1 MDLNKAAADWLA
13 QDPDPTTRAELEAL
27 IAEGNQA
34 ELADRFSKSLEFG
47 TAGLRGE
54 LGAGPNRMNR
64 IVVARAAA
72 AIGRFLIDSGDTY
85 IDRNGELSVIIGFD
99 ARVNSDVFAKDS
111 AEIFA
116 GLGLKVFLFDQ
127 CVPTPVT
134 AFTGKRLSASAS
146 VMVTASHNPP
156 RDNGYKVYLG
166 GPNGHSQLVSPA
178 DHAIAEHIQK
188 ISETHVFADFAK
200 STNYQLIGQKE
211 IDLYTARAL
220 ELAQQRDSDL
230 KICYTALH
238 GVGWAV
244 VKPIFQNLGFKNV
257 IPVKEQIEPN
267 GSFPTVTFPNPEEK
281 GAMDLAYEVATQNQ
295 AEIIIAND
303 PDADRL
309 AVAVPDSGKW
319 RMLTG
324 DEIGLILGEEV
335 AKSGTVGNL
344 ANSIVSSDLL
354 GRVAEHYR
362 LGYVQTLTGFKWISK
377 TENLRYGY
385 EEALGYCVDPDHTPD
400 KDGITAAVVMLNLA
414 RELKEKNSSIAEHL
428 DALSERYG
436 FVKTGQ
442 ISIRVHDLG
451 IIRKIMSGLRELEP
465 KTLGSWDVS
474 FEDLQKGTSL
484 PATDGVILSNSEIRV
499 IIRPSGTE
507 PKLKCYLL
515 ARGDSASSSAQ
526 ALSTLESNAQALLSA
541 LQ

>member
-85 IDRNGELSVIIGFD
+85 IDRNGELSVVIGFD

-400 KDGITAAVVMLNLA
+400 KDGITAAVLMLNLA

-465 KTLGSWDVS
+465 KTLGPWDVS
-474 FEDLQKGTSL
+474 FEDLQKGSSL

>member
-1 MDLNKAAADWLA
+1 
-13 QDPDPTTRAELEAL
+13 
-27 IAEGNQA
+27 
-34 ELADRFSKSLEFG
+34 
-47 TAGLRGE
+47 
-54 LGAGPNRMNR
+54 
-64 IVVARAAA
+64 VARAAA
-72 AIGRFLIDSGDTY
+72 AIGQYLIDSGDTY
-85 IDRNGELSVIIGFD
+85 TDGNGELSVVIGFD

-116 GLGLKVFLFDQ
+116 GLGLKVFLFDK

-134 AFTGKRLSASAS
+134 AFTGKRLTASAS
-146 VMVTASHNPP
+146 IMVTASHNPP

-178 DHAIAEHIQK
+178 DHLIAEYIQK
-188 ISETHVFADFAK
+188 FSQTHSFEDFEK
-200 STNYQLIGQKE
+200 SSNYQLIGEHE
-211 IDLYTARAL
+211 IALYQARAM
-220 ELAQQRDSDL
+220 ELAQKKDSDL

-244 VKPIFQNLGFKNV
+244 VRPILEGLGFKNV
-257 IPVKEQIEPN
+257 VTVNEQIEPD

-281 GAMDLAYEVATQNQ
+281 GAMDLAYEVATKNQ
-295 AEIIIAND
+295 AEVIIAND

-309 AVAVPDSGKW
+309 AVAIPDSGKW

-335 AKSGTVGNL
+335 AKAGTSGNL

-354 GRVAEHYR
+354 GKVAEHYR

-377 TENLRYGY
+377 TKDLRYGY
-385 EEALGYCVDPDHTPD
+385 EEALGYCVDPDNTPD
-400 KDGITAAVVMLNLA
+400 KDGITAAVKILNLA

-428 DALSERYG
+428 ETLSERYG

-442 ISIRVHDLG
+442 ISIRVQDLG

-465 KTLGSWDVS
+465 KSLGSWAVS
-474 FEDLQKGTSL
+474 FEDLQSGKEL
-484 PATDGVILSNSEIRV
+484 PSTDGVILSNSEVRV

-515 ARGDSASSSAQ
+515 ARGDSAFEASQ
-526 ALSTLESNAQALLSA
+526 ALSTLESNAQDLLSA

>member
-1 MDLNKAAADWLA
+1 VAADWLA

-85 IDRNGELSVIIGFD
+85 IDHNGELSVVIGFD

-156 RDNGYKVYLG
+156 RDNGYKIYLG

-200 STNYQLIGQKE
+200 SPNYQLIGQKE

-465 KTLGSWDVS
+465 KTLGPWDVS
-474 FEDLQKGTSL
+474 FEDLQKGSSL

-515 ARGDSASSSAQ
+515 ARGDSATSSAQ

>member
-1 MDLNKAAADWLA
+1 
-13 QDPDPTTRAELEAL
+13 
-27 IAEGNQA
+27 
-34 ELADRFSKSLEFG
+34 
-47 TAGLRGE
+47 
-54 LGAGPNRMNR
+54 
-64 IVVARAAA
+64 
-72 AIGRFLIDSGDTY
+72 
-85 IDRNGELSVIIGFD
+85 
-99 ARVNSDVFAKDS
+99 
-111 AEIFA
+111 
-116 GLGLKVFLFDQ
+116 
-127 CVPTPVT
+127 
-134 AFTGKRLSASAS
+134 
-146 VMVTASHNPP
+146 
-156 RDNGYKVYLG
+156 
-166 GPNGHSQLVSPA
+166 
-178 DHAIAEHIQK
+178 
-188 ISETHVFADFAK
+188 
-200 STNYQLIGQKE
+200 
-211 IDLYTARAL
+211 
-220 ELAQQRDSDL
+220 
-230 KICYTALH
+230 
-238 GVGWAV
+238 
-244 VKPIFQNLGFKNV
+244 
-257 IPVKEQIEPN
+257 
-267 GSFPTVTFPNPEEK
+267 
-281 GAMDLAYEVATQNQ
+281 MDLAYEVATQNQ

-377 TENLRYGY
+377 AENLRYGY

-442 ISIRVHDLG
+442 ISIRVQDLG
-451 IIRKIMSGLRELEP
+451 IIRKIMSGLRALEP

-515 ARGDSASSSAQ
+515 ARGDSATSSAQ

>member
-465 KTLGSWDVS
+465 KTLGPWDVS
-474 FEDLQKGTSL
+474 FEDLQKGSSL

-499 IIRPSGTE
+499 VIRPSGTE

-515 ARGDSASSSAQ
+515 ARGDSATSSAQ